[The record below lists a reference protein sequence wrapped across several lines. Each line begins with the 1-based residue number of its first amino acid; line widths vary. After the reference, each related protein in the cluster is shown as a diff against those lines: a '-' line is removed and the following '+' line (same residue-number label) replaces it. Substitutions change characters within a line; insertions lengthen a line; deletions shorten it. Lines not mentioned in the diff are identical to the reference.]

1 MQPIHSSLDPRVSG
15 VDAYGVNN
23 RLTSGSGLSVV
34 DTETVSDNKSQGSA
48 SANIGQDS
56 ISLSNDG
63 KRAARVQEL
72 AKEFF
77 GSGQFSSAD
86 LPKLLARLGDEGLLS
101 ESQMA
106 KLQGSGL
113 MGVDTKDNAS
123 LKEFIQGQIGLLR
136 QQASQSPLLNALE
149 GADSLMGNM
158 EMMYTPSSS
167 LAANKVAAQLDA
179 VLKGE
184 NQIAEI
190 AESGNGN
197 SSKPAAKVDSAQQEP
212 QLLSRLSGVSAL
224 MRTAA
229 AMGSQQQG
237 SGQINSYLA
246 LVKRY

>member
-1 MQPIHSSLDPRVSG
+1 MQPIHSSLDPRLSG

-34 DTETVSDNKSQGSA
+34 DTETVSDNKGQGSA
-48 SANIGQDS
+48 SANIRQDS

-63 KRAARVQEL
+63 KRAARLQEL

-113 MGVDTKDNAS
+113 MGVDTKDNVS

-158 EMMYTPSSS
+158 GMMYTPSSS

-184 NQIAEI
+184 NQTAK
-190 AESGNGN
+190 SDNGN
-197 SSKPAAKVDSAQQEP
+197 SSKPAVKADSAQQEP

>member
-1 MQPIHSSLDPRVSG
+1 MQPIHSSVDLRLSG

-34 DTETVSDNKSQGSA
+34 DTETVNDSKSQGSA

-106 KLQGSGL
+106 RLQGSGL

-136 QQASQSPLLNALE
+136 QQASQSPLLNALK

-158 EMMYTPSSS
+158 GMMYTPSSS

-184 NQIAEI
+184 NQT
-190 AESGNGN
+190 AESAENN
-197 SSKPAAKVDSAQQEP
+197 SNKLAGKADSALQDP

-229 AMGSQQQG
+229 AIGSQQQG

-246 LVKRY
+246 LAKRY

>member
-1 MQPIHSSLDPRVSG
+1 MQPIHSSVDPRLSG

-48 SANIGQDS
+48 SANIRQDS

-63 KRAARVQEL
+63 KRAARLQEL
-72 AKEFF
+72 AKKFF

-113 MGVDTKDNAS
+113 MGVDTKDNVS

-158 EMMYTPSSS
+158 GMMYTPSSS

-184 NQIAEI
+184 NQTAK
-190 AESGNGN
+190 SDNGN
-197 SSKPAAKVDSAQQEP
+197 SSKPAVKADSAQQEP

>member
-1 MQPIHSSLDPRVSG
+1 MQPIHSSVDPRLSG

-48 SANIGQDS
+48 SANIRQDS

-63 KRAARVQEL
+63 KRAARLQEL

-113 MGVDTKDNAS
+113 MGVDTKDNVS

-158 EMMYTPSSS
+158 GMMYTPLSS

-184 NQIAEI
+184 NQTAK
-190 AESGNGN
+190 SDNGN
-197 SSKPAAKVDSAQQEP
+197 SSKPAVKADSAQQEP

>member
-1 MQPIHSSLDPRVSG
+1 MQPIHSSVDPRLSG

-48 SANIGQDS
+48 SANIRQDS

-63 KRAARVQEL
+63 KRAARLQEL

-86 LPKLLARLGDEGLLS
+86 LPKLLVRLGDEGLLS

-113 MGVDTKDNAS
+113 MGVDTKDNVS

-158 EMMYTPSSS
+158 GMMYTPSSS

-184 NQIAEI
+184 NQTAK
-190 AESGNGN
+190 SDNGN
-197 SSKPAAKVDSAQQEP
+197 SSKPAVKADSAQQEP

>member
-1 MQPIHSSLDPRVSG
+1 MQPIHSSVDPRLSG

-48 SANIGQDS
+48 SANIRQDS

-63 KRAARVQEL
+63 KRAARLQEL

-113 MGVDTKDNAS
+113 MGVDTKDNVS

-158 EMMYTPSSS
+158 GMMYTPSSS

-184 NQIAEI
+184 NQTAK
-190 AESGNGN
+190 SDNGN
-197 SSKPAAKVDSAQQEP
+197 SSKPAVKADSAQQEP

>member
-1 MQPIHSSLDPRVSG
+1 MQPIHSSVDPRLSG

-34 DTETVSDNKSQGSA
+34 DTETVNDSKSQDSA

-106 KLQGSGL
+106 RLQGSGL

-136 QQASQSPLLNALE
+136 QQASQSPLLNALK

-158 EMMYTPSSS
+158 GMMYTPSSS

-184 NQIAEI
+184 NQT
-190 AESGNGN
+190 AESAESN
-197 SSKPAAKVDSAQQEP
+197 SNKLAAKADSAQQDP

-229 AMGSQQQG
+229 AIGSQQQG

-246 LVKRY
+246 LAKRY

>member
-1 MQPIHSSLDPRVSG
+1 MQPIHSSVDPRLSG

-34 DTETVSDNKSQGSA
+34 DTETVNDNKSQGSA

-106 KLQGSGL
+106 RLQGSGL

-136 QQASQSPLLNALE
+136 QQASQSPLLNALK

-158 EMMYTPSSS
+158 GMMYTPSSS

-179 VLKGE
+179 VLNGE
-184 NQIAEI
+184 NQT
-190 AESGNGN
+190 AESAENN
-197 SSKPAAKVDSAQQEP
+197 SNKLAAKADSAQQDP

-229 AMGSQQQG
+229 AIGSQQQG

-246 LVKRY
+246 LAKRY

>member
-1 MQPIHSSLDPRVSG
+1 MQPIHSSVDPRLSG

-34 DTETVSDNKSQGSA
+34 DTETVSDNKSKGST

-56 ISLSNDG
+56 ISISNDG

-86 LPKLLARLGDEGLLS
+86 LPKLLARLGEEGLLS

-113 MGVDTKDNAS
+113 MGVDTKDNVS

-158 EMMYTPSSS
+158 GMMYTPSSS

-184 NQIAEI
+184 NQTAES
-190 AESGNGN
+190 AESGNG
-197 SSKPAAKVDSAQQEP
+197 SSKLATKGDSALQEP

>member
-1 MQPIHSSLDPRVSG
+1 MQPIHSSVDPRLSG

-34 DTETVSDNKSQGSA
+34 DTETVNDSRSQGSA

-106 KLQGSGL
+106 RLQGSGL

-136 QQASQSPLLNALE
+136 QQASQSPLLNALK

-158 EMMYTPSSS
+158 GMMYTPSSS

-179 VLKGE
+179 VLNGE
-184 NQIAEI
+184 NQT
-190 AESGNGN
+190 AESAENN
-197 SSKPAAKVDSAQQEP
+197 SNKLAAKADSAQQDP

-229 AMGSQQQG
+229 AIGSQQQG

-246 LVKRY
+246 LAKRY

>member
-1 MQPIHSSLDPRVSG
+1 MQPIHSSVDPRLSG

-34 DTETVSDNKSQGSA
+34 DTETVSDNKSKGST

-56 ISLSNDG
+56 ISISNDG

-86 LPKLLARLGDEGLLS
+86 LPKLLARLGEEGLLS
-101 ESQMA
+101 ESQIA

-113 MGVDTKDNAS
+113 MGVDTKDNVS

-158 EMMYTPSSS
+158 GMMYTPSSS

-184 NQIAEI
+184 NQT
-190 AESGNGN
+190 AESGNG
-197 SSKPAAKVDSAQQEP
+197 SSKLAAKGDSALQEP

>member
-1 MQPIHSSLDPRVSG
+1 MQPIHSSVDPRLSG

-34 DTETVSDNKSQGSA
+34 DTETVNDSKSQGSA

-106 KLQGSGL
+106 RLQGSGL

-136 QQASQSPLLNALE
+136 QQASQSPLLNALK

-158 EMMYTPSSS
+158 GMMYTPSSS
-167 LAANKVAAQLDA
+167 LAANKVAVQLDA

-184 NQIAEI
+184 NQT
-190 AESGNGN
+190 AESSENN
-197 SSKPAAKVDSAQQEP
+197 SNKLAAKADSAQQDP

-229 AMGSQQQG
+229 AIGSQQQG

-246 LVKRY
+246 LAKRY

>member
-1 MQPIHSSLDPRVSG
+1 MQPIHSSVDPRLSG

-34 DTETVSDNKSQGSA
+34 DTETVNDSKSQGSA

-106 KLQGSGL
+106 RLQGSGL

-123 LKEFIQGQIGLLR
+123 LKEFIQGQIGMLR
-136 QQASQSPLLNALE
+136 QQASQSPLLNALK

-158 EMMYTPSSS
+158 GMMYTPSSS

-184 NQIAEI
+184 NQTAKSAE
-190 AESGNGN
+190 NN
-197 SSKPAAKVDSAQQEP
+197 SNKLAGKADSALQDP

-229 AMGSQQQG
+229 AIGSQQQG

-246 LVKRY
+246 LAKRY

>member
-1 MQPIHSSLDPRVSG
+1 MQPIHSSVDPRLSG

-34 DTETVSDNKSQGSA
+34 DTETVSDNKSKGST

-56 ISLSNDG
+56 ISISNDG

-86 LPKLLARLGDEGLLS
+86 LPKLLARLGEEGLLS

-113 MGVDTKDNAS
+113 MGVDTKDNVS

-158 EMMYTPSSS
+158 GMMYTPSSS

-184 NQIAEI
+184 NQT
-190 AESGNGN
+190 AESGNG
-197 SSKPAAKVDSAQQEP
+197 SSKLAAKGDSALQEP

>member
-1 MQPIHSSLDPRVSG
+1 MQPIHSSVDPRLSG

-34 DTETVSDNKSQGSA
+34 DTETVSDNKGQGSA
-48 SANIGQDS
+48 SANIRQDS

-113 MGVDTKDNAS
+113 MGVDTKDNVS

-158 EMMYTPSSS
+158 GMMYTPSSS

-184 NQIAEI
+184 NQTAK
-190 AESGNGN
+190 SDNGN
-197 SSKPAAKVDSAQQEP
+197 SSKPAVKADSAQQEP

>member
-1 MQPIHSSLDPRVSG
+1 MQPIHSSVDPRLSG

-23 RLTSGSGLSVV
+23 RLTSGLSVV
-34 DTETVSDNKSQGSA
+34 DTETVNDSKSQGSA

-106 KLQGSGL
+106 RLQGSGL

-136 QQASQSPLLNALE
+136 QQASQSPLLNALK

-158 EMMYTPSSS
+158 GMMYTPSSS

-179 VLKGE
+179 VLKGK
-184 NQIAEI
+184 NQT
-190 AESGNGN
+190 AESAENN
-197 SSKPAAKVDSAQQEP
+197 SNKLAAKADSAQQDP

-229 AMGSQQQG
+229 AIGSQQQG

-246 LVKRY
+246 LAKRY

>member
-1 MQPIHSSLDPRVSG
+1 MQPIHSSVDPRLSG

-48 SANIGQDS
+48 SVNIRQDS

-63 KRAARVQEL
+63 KRAARLQEL

-113 MGVDTKDNAS
+113 MGVDTKDNVS

-158 EMMYTPSSS
+158 GMMYTPSSS

-184 NQIAEI
+184 NQTAK
-190 AESGNGN
+190 SDNGN
-197 SSKPAAKVDSAQQEP
+197 SSKPAVKADSAQQEP

>member
-1 MQPIHSSLDPRVSG
+1 MQPIHSSVDPRLSG

-34 DTETVSDNKSQGSA
+34 DTETVNDSKSQGSA

-106 KLQGSGL
+106 RLQGSGL

-136 QQASQSPLLNALE
+136 QQASQSPLLNALK

-158 EMMYTPSSS
+158 GMMYTPSSS

-184 NQIAEI
+184 NQT
-190 AESGNGN
+190 AESAESN
-197 SSKPAAKVDSAQQEP
+197 SNKLAAKADSAQQDP

-229 AMGSQQQG
+229 AIGSQQQG

-246 LVKRY
+246 LAKRY

>member
-1 MQPIHSSLDPRVSG
+1 MQPIHSSVDPRLSG

-48 SANIGQDS
+48 SVNIRQDS

-113 MGVDTKDNAS
+113 MGVDTKDNVS

-158 EMMYTPSSS
+158 GMMYTPSSS

-184 NQIAEI
+184 NQTAK
-190 AESGNGN
+190 SDNGN
-197 SSKPAAKVDSAQQEP
+197 SSKPAVKADSAQQEP

>member
-1 MQPIHSSLDPRVSG
+1 MQPIHSSVDPRLSG

-34 DTETVSDNKSQGSA
+34 DTETVNDSKSQGSA

-106 KLQGSGL
+106 RLQGSGL

-136 QQASQSPLLNALE
+136 QQASQSPLLNALK

-158 EMMYTPSSS
+158 GMMYTPSSS

-184 NQIAEI
+184 NQT
-190 AESGNGN
+190 AESAEN
-197 SSKPAAKVDSAQQEP
+197 SSNKLAAKADSAQQDP

-229 AMGSQQQG
+229 AIGSQQQG

-246 LVKRY
+246 LAKRY

>member
-1 MQPIHSSLDPRVSG
+1 MQPIHSSVDPRLSG

-34 DTETVSDNKSQGSA
+34 DTETVNDSKSQGSA

-106 KLQGSGL
+106 RLQGSGL

-136 QQASQSPLLNALE
+136 QQASQSPLLNALK

-158 EMMYTPSSS
+158 GMMYTPSSS

-179 VLKGE
+179 VLNGE
-184 NQIAEI
+184 NQT
-190 AESGNGN
+190 AESAENN
-197 SSKPAAKVDSAQQEP
+197 SNKLAAKADSAQQDP

-229 AMGSQQQG
+229 AIGSQQQG

-246 LVKRY
+246 LAKRY

>member
-1 MQPIHSSLDPRVSG
+1 MQPIHSSVDPRLSG

-34 DTETVSDNKSQGSA
+34 DTETVNDSKSQGSA

-106 KLQGSGL
+106 RLQGSG
-113 MGVDTKDNAS
+113 
-123 LKEFIQGQIGLLR
+123 
-136 QQASQSPLLNALE
+136 
-149 GADSLMGNM
+149 
-158 EMMYTPSSS
+158 
-167 LAANKVAAQLDA
+167 
-179 VLKGE
+179 
-184 NQIAEI
+184 
-190 AESGNGN
+190 
-197 SSKPAAKVDSAQQEP
+197 
-212 QLLSRLSGVSAL
+212 
-224 MRTAA
+224 
-229 AMGSQQQG
+229 
-237 SGQINSYLA
+237 
-246 LVKRY
+246 

>member
-1 MQPIHSSLDPRVSG
+1 MQPIHSSVDPRLSG

-34 DTETVSDNKSQGSA
+34 DTETVSDNKSKGST

-56 ISLSNDG
+56 ISISNDG

-86 LPKLLARLGDEGLLS
+86 LPKLLARLGEEGLLS
-101 ESQMA
+101 ESQMV
-106 KLQGSGL
+106 KLQGNGL
-113 MGVDTKDNAS
+113 MGVDTKDNVS

-158 EMMYTPSSS
+158 GMMYTPSSS

-184 NQIAEI
+184 NQTAKSAE
-190 AESGNGN
+190 NN
-197 SSKPAAKVDSAQQEP
+197 SSKLAAKVDSALQEP

>member
-1 MQPIHSSLDPRVSG
+1 MQPIHSSVAPRLSG

-34 DTETVSDNKSQGSA
+34 DTETVNDSESQGSA

-106 KLQGSGL
+106 RLQGSGL

-136 QQASQSPLLNALE
+136 QQASQSPLLNALK

-158 EMMYTPSSS
+158 GMMYTPSSS
-167 LAANKVAAQLDA
+167 LAANKVAAQLDV

-184 NQIAEI
+184 NQT
-190 AESGNGN
+190 AESAENN
-197 SSKPAAKVDSAQQEP
+197 SSKLAAKADSALQDP

-229 AMGSQQQG
+229 AIGSQQQG

-246 LVKRY
+246 LAKRY

>member
-1 MQPIHSSLDPRVSG
+1 MQPIHSSVDPRLSG

-34 DTETVSDNKSQGSA
+34 DTETVSDNKSKGST

-56 ISLSNDG
+56 ISISNDG

-86 LPKLLARLGDEGLLS
+86 LPKLLARLGEEGLLS

-113 MGVDTKDNAS
+113 MGVDTKDNVS

-158 EMMYTPSSS
+158 GMMYTPSSS

-184 NQIAEI
+184 NQT
-190 AESGNGN
+190 AESAE
-197 SSKPAAKVDSAQQEP
+197 SSKLAAKGDSALQEP

-237 SGQINSYLA
+237 TGQINSYLA

>member
-1 MQPIHSSLDPRVSG
+1 MQPIHSSVDPRLSG

-34 DTETVSDNKSQGSA
+34 DTETVSDNKSKGST

-56 ISLSNDG
+56 ISISNDG

-106 KLQGSGL
+106 RLQGSGL

-136 QQASQSPLLNALE
+136 QQASQSPLLNALK

-158 EMMYTPSSS
+158 GMMYTPSSS

-184 NQIAEI
+184 NQTAK
-190 AESGNGN
+190 SDNGN
-197 SSKPAAKVDSAQQEP
+197 SSKPAVKADSAQQDP

-229 AMGSQQQG
+229 AIGSQQQG

>member
-1 MQPIHSSLDPRVSG
+1 MQPIHSSVDPRLSG

-23 RLTSGSGLSVV
+23 RLTSGNGLSVV
-34 DTETVSDNKSQGSA
+34 DTETVNDSKNQSQSSA
-48 SANIGQDS
+48 TIGQDS
-56 ISLSNDG
+56 ISLSSEG
-63 KRAARVQEL
+63 RRAARVQEL

-86 LPKLLARLGDEGLLS
+86 LPKLLEQLSDEGFLS
-101 ESQMA
+101 EKQLGR
-106 KLQGSGL
+106 LQSSGL

-136 QQASQSPLLNALE
+136 QQASQSPLLNALK
-149 GADSLMGNM
+149 GADNLMGNM
-158 EMMYTPSSS
+158 GMMYSPSIS
-167 LAANKVAAQLDA
+167 LAANKVAAQLDT

-184 NQIAEI
+184 NQT
-190 AESGNGN
+190 AESAESNKNN
-197 SSKPAAKVDSAQQEP
+197 SNKLVAKADSALQDP

-229 AMGSQQQG
+229 AVGSQQQA

-246 LVKRY
+246 LAKR

>member
-1 MQPIHSSLDPRVSG
+1 MQPIHSSVDPRLSG

-48 SANIGQDS
+48 SANIRQDS

-63 KRAARVQEL
+63 KRAARLQEL

-86 LPKLLARLGDEGLLS
+86 LPKLLARLRDEGLLS

-113 MGVDTKDNAS
+113 MGVDTKDNVS

-158 EMMYTPSSS
+158 GMMYTPSSS

-184 NQIAEI
+184 NQTAK
-190 AESGNGN
+190 SDNGN
-197 SSKPAAKVDSAQQEP
+197 SSKPAVKADSAQQEP